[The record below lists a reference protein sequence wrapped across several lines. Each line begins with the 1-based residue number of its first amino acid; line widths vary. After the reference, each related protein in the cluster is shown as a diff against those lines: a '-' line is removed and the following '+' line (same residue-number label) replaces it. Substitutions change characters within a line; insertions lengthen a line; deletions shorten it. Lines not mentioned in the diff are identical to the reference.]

1 MSGGRWWVG
10 SFVVRRRRS
19 GGVCLCI
26 VAFEVLNRAPGDARG
41 DTGRGS
47 EPPRAGRYTARDLP
61 GEAGAIGTHAGS
73 DRRRGAPLSSGH
85 RTPPGATPRCPA
97 KGHLAVDLERVGKGR
112 RAPMSTPS
120 GILNRISASLI
131 VSSRSITLV
140 Y

>member
-1 MSGGRWWVG
+1 MVVGG
-10 SFVVRRRRS
+10 
-19 GGVCLCI
+19 GGIVCCEKKRIWGCSCI
-26 VAFEVLNRAPGDARG
+26 VAFEVLNGAPGDARG
-41 DTGRGS
+41 GTGRGL
-47 EPPRAGRYTARDLP
+47 ELDTPRVIWAMTP

-85 RTPPGATPRCPA
+85 RTPPGATLRCPA
-97 KGHLAVDLERVGKGR
+97 KGHAVDLERVGKGR

>member
-1 MSGGRWWVG
+1 M
-10 SFVVRRRRS
+10 
-19 GGVCLCI
+19 CI
-26 VAFEVLNRAPGDARG
+26 VAFEVLNGARG
-41 DTGRGS
+41 EARGGTGLGL
-47 EPPRAGRYTARDLP
+47 EPPRAARYTARDLP

-97 KGHLAVDLERVGKGR
+97 KGHAAVDLERVRKGR